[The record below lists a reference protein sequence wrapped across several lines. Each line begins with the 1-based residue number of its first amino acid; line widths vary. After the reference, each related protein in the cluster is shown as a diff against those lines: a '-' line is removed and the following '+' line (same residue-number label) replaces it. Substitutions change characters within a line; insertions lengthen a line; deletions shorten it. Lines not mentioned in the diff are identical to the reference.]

1 MTIDPQEIGK
11 RLREQR
17 ETTKTETSSLN
28 EQLALIDVKID
39 EYDELIN
46 KIEKLS
52 GKIVDVQVDP
62 QDFDIKRIISTTIE
76 GGNGSGTIL
85 EPVLNERRRELS
97 FDARLLTDSGGID
110 HVNETLTFLQEHNI
124 ASGEPLVY
132 DRNNNIPLGIGTVGN
147 DAGTSVVGLGT
158 TTLINAATYYPL
170 VINPTKVKL
179 FQSLD
184 DYNAGINTVG
194 FATFGLPIVG
204 NYSWGA

>member
-1 MTIDPQEIGK
+1 MLINGVEIGNYK
-11 RLREQR
+11 SNAKIFSGPIESISLLNGGENYDVLNPPNIQLSSGSVSG
-17 ETTKTETSSLN
+17 TT
-28 EQLALIDVKID
+28 ALIQPVI
-39 EYDELIN
+39 
-46 KIEKLS
+46 S

-97 FDARLLTDSGGID
+97 FDARLLIDSGGID

-158 TTLINAATYYPL
+158 TTLVDSAT
-170 VINPTKVKL
+170 
-179 FQSLD
+179 
-184 DYNAGINTVG
+184 
-194 FATFGLPIVG
+194 
-204 NYSWGA
+204 